1 MGRLIKSP
9 RSDLHSVINCLG
21 FGIYPAATCIKPQS
35 CTIQHRFRLF
45 PIHSQ
50 QLGLFLSKSTLVR
63 ADEKMLFVRPSAVA
77 FMGLLSVAAA
87 IPTAPGNRP
96 YLSTL
101 SPDSLQLFSESM
113 GYMDRIYDPTAGYVF
128 DPSTA
133 TALRHDTRT
142 SAWYAVGL
150 LARNFYDDADQ
161 AMRIIRN
168 IIDSQFKDP
177 ELQWLA

>member
-1 MGRLIKSP
+1 
-9 RSDLHSVINCLG
+9 
-21 FGIYPAATCIKPQS
+21 
-35 CTIQHRFRLF
+35 
-45 PIHSQ
+45 
-50 QLGLFLSKSTLVR
+50 
-63 ADEKMLFVRPSAVA
+63 MLFVRPSAVA